1 MKRLD
6 DRVRN
11 LERRVA
17 ALEREL
23 QGAEAESP
31 APGPEP
37 EPIGVA
43 ALEPAE
49 VAAAAPALPREATEA
64 VALAKEPRRP
74 TRSLEVDFGR
84 WMSRLGGASLVVA
97 AGFLF
102 AYAAERGWLTPSM
115 RVVLGMVSGAG
126 LVAIGE
132 WQHTR
137 LRSFAAA
144 LTGAGIGVLY
154 VSVYAGYAFLDLFS
168 MGAALSFAIAITAG
182 GTIQAL
188 RHDMEAIAGLA
199 AAGAF
204 FAPAIVL
211 DQHAQPQAILAYVLV
226 LNAGLCLL
234 RARKTWH
241 SAEIIAWL
249 GTPLVVALPLT
260 RIELGWGIAFLLA
273 NVALFGVRPRLK
285 AEPISGAY
293 TLLLSA
299 VTAGVSYFL
308 FRVHGAP
315 NWAIFAGGFAVVL
328 AVASQLGAK
337 RSPHAATADL
347 CASVGLAAL
356 AILDGFAGWEQAVG
370 WSALAL
376 TLLLAPLPRLRA
388 HARRAGSAVALLAVA
403 HLVLQDA
410 WVVEYRLIAFL
421 ATAAALAAVRAPAAL
436 WGAVVVASVGLAA
449 EVAALRDANAWTTLC
464 FLEEQWQ
471 SPSTRLLAGGT
482 LGLLLGLFAFHRRN
496 RRAFFGAATY
506 LTVLLTAEVLY
517 VIEGDG
523 VMPLGLV
530 ATLGLMLLPRKLQ
543 SIWAVTVAVALAVA
557 ADLMPPADYLPFLNR
572 RAFAIGGVLAMG
584 WYLLRGRPEGRA
596 SMLALLLLAAAE
608 IASIPDPQGGKLPWH
623 YLYFDLRAP
632 EGIAPFWSA
641 RFFFLAG
648 ASGVA
653 FIAARRWRAFAV
665 VGHAYAVIALGA
677 EVVGLVRPELR
688 PDVWAIL
695 RHPGE
700 SMGPHLALTGVILSY
715 GAALVT
721 AGILGNWKLSR
732 QIGLG
737 MLLAGGL
744 KVSVLDLTALGDL
757 YRVGSFVV
765 LGATYLAGSYAYNR
779 WVTPEG
785 ESARQEAA

>member
-23 QGAEAESP
+23 QGTRAEGS

-37 EPIGVA
+37 AA
-43 ALEPAE
+43 ALEPAAP
-49 VAAAAPALPREATEA
+49 VAPREATKA
-64 VALAKEPRRP
+64 VALPEKPAKPP
-74 TRSLEVDFGR
+74 RSLEVDFGR

-97 AGFLF
+97 TGFLF
-102 AYAAERGWLTPSM
+102 AYAAERGWLTPTM
-115 RVVLGMVSGAG
+115 RVVLGIVSGAA
-126 LVAIGE
+126 LVASGE
-132 WQHTR
+132 WQHKR

-168 MGAALSFAIAITAG
+168 MGAALAFAIAITAG
-182 GTIQAL
+182 GAIQAL

-234 RARKTWH
+234 RARKEWH

-260 RIELGWGIAFLLA
+260 QVDLDWGIAFLLA

-285 AEPISGAY
+285 AERISGAY
-293 TLLLSA
+293 TLMLAA
-299 VTAGVSYFL
+299 VTTGVSYVL
-308 FRVHGAP
+308 FRVHETP
-315 NWAIFAGGFAVVL
+315 NWSLFAGGLAVVL
-328 AVASQLGAK
+328 AATSQLGAK
-337 RSPHAATADL
+337 RSPAAATADL
-347 CASVGLAAL
+347 YAAAGIAVLAL
-356 AILDGFAGWEQAVG
+356 LDGYAGWEEAVG

-376 TLLLAPLPRLRA
+376 ALLLAPLPRLRP
-388 HARRAGSAVALLAVA
+388 HVRRAGAAVALLAVA
-403 HLVLQDA
+403 HLVFEDA
-410 WVVEYRLIAFL
+410 WVVEYRLVAFL
-421 ATAAALAAVRAPAAL
+421 AAAVALAAVRAPAAL

-449 EVAALRDANAWTTLC
+449 EVAALRDENAWTTLC

-482 LGLLLGLFAFHRRN
+482 LGLILGLFALHRGN
-496 RRAFFGAATY
+496 RRVFFSAATY
-506 LTVLLTAEVLY
+506 LAVLLIAEVLF

-523 VMPLGLV
+523 FMPLGLV
-530 ATLGLMLLPRKLQ
+530 AALGLMLLPRKLQ
-543 SIWAVTVAVALAVA
+543 SIWAVTVALALAVA
-557 ADLMPPADYLPFLNR
+557 ADLLPPADYLPFLNR
-572 RAFAIGGVLAMG
+572 RAFALGGVLAMG
-584 WYLLRGRPEGRA
+584 WFLLRGRPEGRA

-623 YLYFDLRAP
+623 YLYLDLRAP
-632 EGIAPFWSA
+632 EGIAPFWNA

-648 ASGVA
+648 ASAVA
-653 FIAARRWRAFAV
+653 FLAARRWRAFAV
-665 VGHAYAVIALGA
+665 LGHAYVVVALGA
-677 EVVGLVRPELR
+677 EVVGLVP
-688 PDVWAIL
+688 
-695 RHPGE
+695 
-700 SMGPHLALTGVILSY
+700 MGPHLALTGVILTY

-779 WVTPEG
+779 WVTPPG
-785 ESARQEAA
+785 ESARQSRAA